1 MPTTQYKLF
10 QDRSIYRDICAP
22 MTQQFCGVMK
32 DQIISLSPDMG
43 AGYFRYI
50 SPCKNVEMYVS
61 DVTFR
66 KRTVLKEQTNRESF
80 SISFCISD
88 ILEWGKPGTQ
98 GSALLERGDCCVY
111 ENGRYEVENYYE
123 AGLRYIGIGL
133 NLHPDRFGVVTD
145 HLLEKK
151 AAVSPEMPAHK
162 LPKYKMTKTVE
173 ALLHQ
178 ILCCNYID
186 RLRFLYLEGKILE
199 LVAAF
204 ANEVILEQDL
214 LTVQKQMSISD
225 LAALARIRKI
235 IDETYAEPMTIAELA
250 KMSFMSESKLRKCF
264 QQQYGM
270 TIYQY
275 VLECRMEK
283 ARELLADG
291 NDQVKE
297 VASLVGYSNISH
309 FSEAFQKKFGRT
321 PSMYMKSFKH

>member
-1 MPTTQYKLF
+1 M
-10 QDRSIYRDICAP
+10 
-22 MTQQFCGVMK
+22 
-32 DQIISLSPDMG
+32 
-43 AGYFRYI
+43 
-50 SPCKNVEMYVS
+50 
-61 DVTFR
+61 
-66 KRTVLKEQTNRESF
+66 
-80 SISFCISD
+80 
-88 ILEWGKPGTQ
+88 
-98 GSALLERGDCCVY
+98 ERGDCCVY

-162 LPKYKMTKTVE
+162 LSKYKMTKTVE

-199 LVAAF
+199 
-204 ANEVILEQDL
+204 
-214 LTVQKQMSISD
+214 
-225 LAALARIRKI
+225 
-235 IDETYAEPMTIAELA
+235 
-250 KMSFMSESKLRKCF
+250 
-264 QQQYGM
+264 
-270 TIYQY
+270 
-275 VLECRMEK
+275 
-283 ARELLADG
+283 LADG

-321 PSMYMKSFKH
+321 PSMYMKSFKQ